1 MLSFQRTLST
11 QDNVMQNVIQFLV
24 NPEAQ
29 GQSRDMFLPGE
40 QAQRLISSYGEAAR
54 ASVDLMSGFSQ
65 LAASLAP
72 GAVMNEPATAAQTQT
87 IPQQQQAS
95 YVVSPSYSNHSEP
108 VKPEYQTPTQ
118 DGFTSDP
125 TSPDSQVPQ
134 MQIPMQHHQ
143 QAEEDVQEHDFA
155 NAFANFQ
162 FPGGQVPLQQQ
173 QTEGGLRVFTVGH
186 LAPRQDDS
194 ETSSTPDPMP
204 APPPNL
210 HIMKDHEDTQQRPP
224 HSVRVRRQTFV
235 PGWAVPPKIL
245 LVDDDAVYRN
255 MSSKF
260 LQVFG
265 CEADVAVDG
274 ISALDK
280 VNMEKY
286 DLILMDVVMPNL
298 DGIAATNMIRQ
309 FDLATPIISMT
320 SNIHSNDIMHYFN
333 SGNPAAS
340 PLIPF
345 LFFGRELMAGMNDV
359 LPKPFTK
366 DSLLGML
373 EKHLL
378 HLKQMKQMQEMGYS
392 IPAPIKTNQRLIE
405 LPSETTSPQQS
416 QHPQTQPPPQDVDDG
431 NLQFSYEGDYANVF
445 AANGTPR
452 RQYAAATSSGSG
464 GKRRTA
470 SDRDAQYE
478 YVEHGR
484 GAPRSTAGTTEG
496 PAPVKKARY
505 NTPPW

>member
-11 QDNVMQNVIQFLV
+11 QDNVMQNVIQYLV
-24 NPEAQ
+24 NPD
-29 GQSRDMFLPGE
+29 GTNQSRDMFLPSE

-72 GAVMNEPATAAQTQT
+72 NPMMNQASPAPPQSMQQ
-87 IPQQQQAS
+87 PQQQQRQDAPT
-95 YVVSPSYSNHSEP
+95 YVVSPTYSNRSESI
-108 VKPEYQTPTQ
+108 KPEHQTPKQ
-118 DGFTSDP
+118 EGFTSSA
-125 TSPDSQVPQ
+125 TSPDSQVPPLPP
-134 MQIPMQHHQ
+134 MQIPMQHDQQVEEAVPEPDFSNVFGNFQLPAQVPASQ
-143 QAEEDVQEHDFA
+143 QA
-155 NAFANFQ
+155 
-162 FPGGQVPLQQQ
+162 
-173 QTEGGLRVFTVGH
+173 TEGGLRVFTVGH
-186 LAPRQDDS
+186 LAPRQVDPHTDAP
-194 ETSSTPDPMP
+194 PDPIP

-210 HIMKDHEDTQQRPP
+210 PIVKDHEDSQRPP

-333 SGNPAAS
+333 SGTLPSLPSPRS
-340 PLIPF
+340 PL
-345 LFFGRELMAGMNDV
+345 L
-359 LPKPFTK
+359 
-366 DSLLGML
+366 S
-373 EKHLL
+373 
-378 HLKQMKQMQEMGYS
+378 
-392 IPAPIKTNQRLIE
+392 RLCVGC
-405 LPSETTSPQQS
+405 LC
-416 QHPQTQPPPQDVDDG
+416 
-431 NLQFSYEGDYANVF
+431 
-445 AANGTPR
+445 
-452 RQYAAATSSGSG
+452 
-464 GKRRTA
+464 
-470 SDRDAQYE
+470 
-478 YVEHGR
+478 R
-484 GAPRSTAGTTEG
+484 G
-496 PAPVKKARY
+496 
-505 NTPPW
+505 

>member
-1 MLSFQRTLST
+1 LQRKAPVAKKGPTAVPEASSSQLNDLQTQIESLTRYQDSLNKHLQGLSSQYQGLVGKMLSFQRTLST

-54 ASVDLMSGFSQ
+54 ASFDLMSGFSQ
-65 LAASLAP
+65 LAASLGTP
-72 GAVMNEPATAAQTQT
+72 GAVMNEPSTAAQTQT
-87 IPQQQQAS
+87 ISQQQQTF
-95 YVVSPSYSNHSEP
+95 VVSPSYSNHSEH
-108 VKPEYQTPTQ
+108 VKPEYQTPPK

-125 TSPDSQVPQ
+125 TSPDSQAPQ

-143 QAEEDVQEHDFA
+143 VEEDVPEDDFA
-155 NAFANFQ
+155 NIFTNFQ

-204 APPPNL
+204 APPPNM
-210 HIMKDHEDTQQRPP
+210 HIMKDHEDTPQRPP

-298 DGIAATNMIRQ
+298 DGIATTNMIRQ

-333 SGNPAAS
+333 SG
-340 PLIPF
+340 
-345 LFFGRELMAGMNDV
+345 
-359 LPKPFTK
+359 T
-366 DSLLGML
+366 
-373 EKHLL
+373 
-378 HLKQMKQMQEMGYS
+378 
-392 IPAPIKTNQRLIE
+392 
-405 LPSETTSPQQS
+405 
-416 QHPQTQPPPQDVDDG
+416 PPPVPPYYLSLFLSG
-431 NLQFSYEGDYANVF
+431 N
-445 AANGTPR
+445 
-452 RQYAAATSSGSG
+452 
-464 GKRRTA
+464 
-470 SDRDAQYE
+470 
-478 YVEHGR
+478 
-484 GAPRSTAGTTEG
+484 
-496 PAPVKKARY
+496 
-505 NTPPW
+505 